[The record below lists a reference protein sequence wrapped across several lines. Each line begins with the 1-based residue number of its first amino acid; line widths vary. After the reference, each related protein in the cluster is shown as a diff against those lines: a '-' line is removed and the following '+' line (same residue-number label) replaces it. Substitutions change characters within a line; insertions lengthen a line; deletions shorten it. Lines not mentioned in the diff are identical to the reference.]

1 MHKQSDIKLTGRRY
15 SVLCRDG
22 INRMAVRTSN
32 GFLETFRGSVQ
43 VTVAG
48 KRRTVAGFIS
58 CTGQRLNATPELL
71 RQLSLPEFVY
81 QFTGTGTNA
90 ALIPWTS
97 HKPRLAKLAR
107 KLIAATAYSKTAEGL
122 PSDHAA
128 ALADVCRT
136 EAAGLTEPRG
146 QESPGWIARRLLR
159 RLWEDDVNRLARFFD
174 RLGRFQSAAG
184 E

>member
-1 MHKQSDIKLTGRRY
+1 MRNPSGFEFYLGKRLPA
-15 SVLCRDG
+15 LCRDG
-22 INRMAVRTSN
+22 VTRSAVITGHADTWFSVPAA
-32 GFLETFRGSVQ
+32 VQ
-43 VTVAG
+43 VSVAG
-48 KRRTVAGFIS
+48 KRRTVAGF
-58 CTGQRLNATPELL
+58 
-71 RQLSLPEFVY
+71 LSHDMDGKVCFRAYLY
-81 QFTGTGTNA
+81 RANH

-136 EAAGLTEPRG
+136 ELAGLTEPAG
-146 QESPGWIARRLLR
+146 QESPGWIVRRLLR
-159 RLWEDDVNRLARFFD
+159 RLWDEDLNRLARFFD
-174 RLGRFQSAAG
+174 KLGRLQSAAG

>member
-1 MHKQSDIKLTGRRY
+1 MRNPSGFEFYHGRRLP
-15 SVLCRDG
+15 VVCRDG
-22 INRMAVRTSN
+22 VIRSAVITGQADTWFSIPAA
-32 GFLETFRGSVQ
+32 VQ
-43 VTVAG
+43 VTAAG
-48 KRRTVAGFIS
+48 KRRTVAGF
-58 CTGQRLNATPELL
+58 
-71 RQLSLPEFVY
+71 LSHDMAGKVCFRAYLY
-81 QFTGTGTNA
+81 RANHS
-90 ALIPWTS
+90 LIPWTS

-136 EAAGLTEPRG
+136 EAAGLTEPSG

-159 RLWEDDVNRLARFFD
+159 RLWEEDVNRLARFFD
-174 RLGRFQSAAG
+174 TLGRLQSSAG

>member
-1 MHKQSDIKLTGRRY
+1 MRNASGFQFYPGNRLPA
-15 SVLCRDG
+15 LCRDG
-22 INRMAVRTSN
+22 VTRSAVITGHADTWFS
-32 GFLETFRGSVQ
+32 TPAAVQ
-43 VTVAG
+43 VTSGG
-48 KRRTVAGFIS
+48 KRRTVAGYLTHDLDGKVCFRAYLYRS
-58 CTGQRLNATPELL
+58 NH
-71 RQLSLPEFVY
+71 
-81 QFTGTGTNA
+81 

-136 EAAGLTEPRG
+136 EAAGLTEPSG
-146 QESPGWIARRLLR
+146 TESPGWIARRLLR
-159 RLWEDDVNRLARFFD
+159 RLWEEDVNRLARFFD
-174 RLGRFQSAAG
+174 TLGRLQSSAG

>member
-1 MHKQSDIKLTGRRY
+1 MRNPSGFQFYPGKRLPA
-15 SVLCRDG
+15 LCRDG
-22 INRMAVRTSN
+22 VTRSAVITGQADTWFS
-32 GFLETFRGSVQ
+32 LPAAVQ
-43 VTVAG
+43 VTSGG
-48 KRRTVAGFIS
+48 KRRTVAG
-58 CTGQRLNATPELL
+58 
-71 RQLSLPEFVY
+71 SLYHDIEGKVCFGAY
-81 QFTGTGTNA
+81 LYRANH

-136 EAAGLTEPRG
+136 EADGLTEPSG
-146 QESPGWIARRLLR
+146 QESPGWVARRLLR
-159 RLWEDDVNRLARFFD
+159 RLWEEDVNRLARFFD
-174 RLGRFQSAAG
+174 TLGRLQSAAG

>member
-1 MHKQSDIKLTGRRY
+1 MRNPSGFQFYPGKRLPA
-15 SVLCRDG
+15 LCRDG
-22 INRMAVRTSN
+22 VTRSAVITGQADTWFS
-32 GFLETFRGSVQ
+32 LPAAVQ
-43 VTVAG
+43 VTSGG
-48 KRRTVAGFIS
+48 KRRTVAG
-58 CTGQRLNATPELL
+58 
-71 RQLSLPEFVY
+71 SLYHDIEGKVCFGAY
-81 QFTGTGTNA
+81 LYRANH

-136 EAAGLTEPRG
+136 EADGLTEPSG
-146 QESPGWIARRLLR
+146 QESPGWVARRLLR
-159 RLWEDDVNRLARFFD
+159 RLWEEDVNRLARFFD
-174 RLGRFQSAAG
+174 TLGRLQSAGG

>member
-1 MHKQSDIKLTGRRY
+1 MLNSQGTQFYPGRRLPA
-15 SVLCRDG
+15 VCRD
-22 INRMAVRTSN
+22 RVTRSAVITGHSAEYF
-32 GFLETFRGSVQ
+32 GPYPAAVQ
-43 VTVAG
+43 VYAGG
-48 KRRTVAGFIS
+48 KRRTVSGFLSHDMAGKVCF
-58 CTGQRLNATPELL
+58 RAYLYRANH
-71 RQLSLPEFVY
+71 
-81 QFTGTGTNA
+81 

-136 EAAGLTEPRG
+136 EAAGLTEPSG
-146 QESPGWIARRLLR
+146 TESPGWIARRLLR
-159 RLWEDDVNRLARFFD
+159 RLWEEDVNRLARFFD
-174 RLGRFQSAAG
+174 TLGRLQSSAG

>member
-1 MHKQSDIKLTGRRY
+1 MPFILKTLTPPQMRNPSGFQFYPGKRLP
-15 SVLCRDG
+15 VVCRDG
-22 INRMAVRTSN
+22 VTRQAVATGFSN
-32 GFLETFRGSVQ
+32 FGLPAAVQ
-43 VTVAG
+43 LTVAG
-48 KRRTVAGFIS
+48 KRRTVSGVVFRDDVPCGFVFLANGINR
-58 CTGQRLNATPELL
+58 G
-71 RQLSLPEFVY
+71 
-81 QFTGTGTNA
+81 
-90 ALIPWTS
+90 LIPWTA

-136 EAAGLTEPRG
+136 EAAGLTEPAG

-159 RLWEDDVNRLARFFD
+159 RLWCHDVDRLTLFFD
-174 RLGRFQSAAG
+174 RLSRLQSAAG